1 MIKYDI
7 VKRLIMGIF
16 DIFLCTLISG
26 RSDMNLRKT
35 SMSIAVILMAG
46 LLSFSAFSKTLRA
59 GSDQNDSSD
68 KAIRLGTA
76 HIPGAMESNIYFG
89 NYWQS
94 VKSEDATDSNKE
106 PVMWRVLANDGNLF
120 VVSDKNLDCVEY
132 NTSAETVTWE
142 DCSLRK
148 WLNNKFLDN
157 AFTTQEQS
165 AVLESLVVNEDG
177 AKGSEAGADTYDKV
191 YLLSIYEVID
201 PDLGF
206 PTDWKDKGGTRVT
219 LNTEYTKS
227 KRAMT
232 GADMAGAWWLRTPG
246 DANNAANVFNAG
258 NVFVRGGNVNNFI
271 FAVRPAMNIDTS
283 KVLFT
288 SPAEGGKI
296 SGMPGADAMK
306 EVGTYTGSDWKLTII
321 DDTRPV
327 FAASDSGSK
336 TILKD
341 GAVKLEYSGAATGAN
356 EYISVII
363 EDTEGTILYY
373 GNIAGNTSADAA
385 ASGKAAFNVP
395 ADLMPGNYTV
405 KVFSEQCNGDYKT
418 DLASNIV
425 TLDITVSKYKTADR
439 NLCIGIGAAI
449 AAAAL
454 VVVVFAVRKKSR
466 K

>member
-1 MIKYDI
+1 
-7 VKRLIMGIF
+7 
-16 DIFLCTLISG
+16 
-26 RSDMNLRKT
+26 MNLRKAFV
-35 SMSIAVILMAG
+35 SMATILMAG
-46 LLSFSAFSKTLRA
+46 LLPFSAFQKTLRA
-59 GSDQNDSSD
+59 GSGESD
-68 KAIRLGTA
+68 KSGKAIRIGTA
-76 HIPGAMESNIYFG
+76 HISGAMESNVYFG

-106 PVMWRVLANDGNLF
+106 PVKWRVLANDGNLF
-120 VVSDKNLDCVEY
+120 VVSDQNLDCVVY
-132 NTSAETVTWE
+132 NSSAETVTWE
-142 DCSLRK
+142 ECSLRK
-148 WLNNKFLDN
+148 WLNSKFIDN
-157 AFTTQEQS
+157 AFTTQEQNT
-165 AVLESLVVNEDG
+165 VLESLVINEDG

-191 YLLSIYEVID
+191 YLLSVYEVID

-206 PTDWKDKGGTRVT
+206 PTDWKDKGGTRVA

-232 GADMAGAWWLRTPG
+232 GADMSGAWWLRTPG

-288 SPAEGGKI
+288 SPAEGGKA
-296 SGMPGADAMK
+296 SGVPGADAMK
-306 EVGTYTGSDWKLTII
+306 EVGSYTGSDWKLTIK

-327 FAASDSGSK
+327 FGASVSGPK

-341 GAVKLEYSGAATGAN
+341 GAVKLTYTGAVTGAN
-356 EYISVII
+356 EYVSVMI

-373 GNIAGNTSADAA
+373 GNIVDNSSSDAA
-385 ASGKAAFNVP
+385 DSGKALLNVP
-395 ADLMPGNYTV
+395 ADLTPGNYTV
-405 KVFSEQCNGDYKT
+405 KVFSEQCNGDFKT

-425 TLDITVSKYKTADR
+425 TLDITISKYKTSDR

-449 AAAAL
+449 VAAACVA
-454 VVVVFAVRKKSR
+454 VFFAVRKKDHA
-466 K
+466 KKTDNN